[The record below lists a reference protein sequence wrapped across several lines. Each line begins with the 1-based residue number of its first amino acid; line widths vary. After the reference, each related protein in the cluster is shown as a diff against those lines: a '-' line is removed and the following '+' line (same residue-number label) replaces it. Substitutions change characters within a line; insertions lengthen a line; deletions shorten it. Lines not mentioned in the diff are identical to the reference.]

1 LISST
6 GDALSDIFP
15 GDSAMSVAMRSHD
28 WTATPLGCAENW
40 PDALKVPL
48 RMMLTSRFE
57 MWLGWGPDLAVF
69 YNDAYAPT
77 LGIKHPDAL
86 GRPLRQVWPEIFE
99 TLEGRFN
106 SVMRD
111 GVATWDKA
119 LMLILQRSGYPEET
133 YHTFSYSPLISGP
146 GQVGGLMC
154 VVTEET
160 ERVLSERRLDTLRVL
175 ATSLLTVRSRQDVMD
190 GTRDALCTNRKDFP
204 FSVVRLFDGPEP
216 QFTADS
222 EDTERAI
229 WPIDRVRGRT
239 GPLQVP
245 LAGLI
250 ADPPKGAWDVP
261 PREAMIV
268 PITKTGQSDP
278 SGALILGLNPY
289 RSVDANVLDF
299 AELLAGQIAG
309 ALATVDAQLQ
319 AASEMER
326 LRQLFEQSPSFM
338 AVLRG
343 PDHRFELTNPSYSQ
357 VIAHR
362 DVLGKTVLEA
372 LPEAESQGFLPLL
385 DRVYT
390 TGETYIGHSAPLAIQ
405 WEPGAEPVTRY
416 LDFVYQPIRN
426 AEGVITGVFV
436 EGIDVTATHDA
447 VAALRE
453 SEAQFRTF
461 AQAMPNQV
469 WTSPPSGEL
478 DWFNEQVFA
487 YSGLNF
493 DALCGGGWTRIVHP
507 DDLPGAAEAWRRSLA
522 TGELYEVEFRL
533 RRADGVYLWHLARAL
548 PIRDEAG
555 GLVRWIGTNTDIH
568 ERKLSEAE
576 HLRDRERIWRLSPV
590 LKVIGS
596 MTGDIQA
603 VNPAWTNSLGWT
615 AEETIGH
622 NVMEFV
628 APEDAEVGAA
638 GMAQLAS
645 GVPVIEFQNTFVTKT
660 GERRR
665 ISWTTVPEDGRLYGF
680 GRDITTEA
688 AAAAALAASTAE
700 RDRIWNSTND
710 LMGTVGFDGFLK
722 TVNPAWNRLL
732 AYDEDELL
740 SHPFLDIVDPSDH
753 DKLQDI
759 GARLAGGHIVAG
771 FESSLIHKDGTRSLI
786 GWSAER
792 YGEEFYIVGRNITAQ
807 RAAEEAL
814 RQSQKMEAVGQL
826 TGGIAHDFNNLLQG
840 ITGSLDL
847 VQKRVSQGRL
857 GDLERFITGAMTSA
871 NRAAALTHRLLAF
884 SRRQPLDPRTVRAN
898 PLIASMEDLLRRSLG
913 ERVEL
918 ELVLAGGLWPTLC
931 DPNQLEN
938 AVLNLAINARD
949 AMPEGGKLTIE
960 TNNTHL
966 DSRYAARH
974 SDVRPGQYVC
984 VSVTDTG
991 TGMSEETIARA
1002 FEPFFTTK
1010 PIGQGTGLGLSMIY
1024 GFARQSDGHAK
1035 IYSELGKGTTFK
1047 LYLPRHRGEQA
1058 DGDEAV
1064 ELNGAHVAQA
1074 GETVLVV
1081 EDEPVVRGLIVEVL
1095 SDLGYHALEAAD
1107 GPSGL
1112 EILQSRRHI
1121 DLLITDVG
1129 LPGLNGRQIAD
1140 AGRVLRPDLKVLFM
1154 TGYAENAA
1162 LASGFLEHGM
1172 AMITKPFAMEALATR
1187 IREIIAET

>member
-1 LISST
+1 
-6 GDALSDIFP
+6 
-15 GDSAMSVAMRSHD
+15 MRGHD
-28 WTATPLGCAENW
+28 WASTPLGPAALW
-40 PDALKVPL
+40 PEALKVPL

-77 LGIKHPDAL
+77 LGIKHPGAL

-111 GVATWDKA
+111 GAATWDKA
-119 LMLILQRSGYPEET
+119 LMLMLERSGYPEET

-146 GQVGGLMC
+146 GHVGGLMC

-160 ERVLSERRLDTLRVL
+160 ERVLSERRLETLRVL
-175 ATSLLTVRSRQDVMD
+175 ATSLLTVRSRQDIIAGV
-190 GTRDALCTNRKDFP
+190 RDALWTNRQDFP

-216 QFTADS
+216 RRTAES
-222 EDTERAI
+222 EDVERAI

-250 ADPPKGAWDVP
+250 RDPPKGVWDVP
-261 PREAMIV
+261 PRDAMIV
-268 PITKTGQSDP
+268 PIAKTGQSEP

-289 RSVDANVLDF
+289 RPVDAHILDF
-299 AELLAGQIAG
+299 AELLAGQVAG
-309 ALATVDAQLQ
+309 ALATVDAQSQ

-343 PDHRFELTNPSYSQ
+343 PEHRFELTNPSYSQ
-357 VIAHR
+357 IVAHR
-362 DVLGKTVLEA
+362 DVLGKTVLAA
-372 LPEAESQGFLPLL
+372 LPEVESQGFVPLL
-385 DRVYT
+385 DRVYA
-390 TGETYIGHSAPLAIQ
+390 TGETYVGRSAPLAIQ
-405 WEPGAEPVTRY
+405 RAPGAEPVTRF

-426 AEGVITGVFV
+426 AEGVVTGVFV

-493 DALCGGGWTRIVHP
+493 DALSGRGWTRIVHP
-507 DDLPGAAEAWRRSLA
+507 DDLPGAGEAWRRSLA
-522 TGELYEVEFRL
+522 TGDNYEFEFRL

-548 PIRDEAG
+548 PIRDAAG

-576 HLRDRERIWRLSPV
+576 HVKDRDRIWRLSPV

-596 MTGDIQA
+596 ITGELQA

-628 APEDAEVGAA
+628 APEDVEAGAA
-638 GMAQLAS
+638 GMAQL
-645 GVPVIEFQNTFVTKT
+645 GNGIPVVEFQITFIAKT
-660 GERRR
+660 GQRRR

-680 GRDITTEA
+680 GRDVTAETVA
-688 AAAAALAASTAE
+688 AEALAASTAE

-710 LMGTVGFDGFLK
+710 LMGTVGFDGFIK
-722 TVNPAWNRLL
+722 TVNPAWSRLL
-732 AYDEDELL
+732 GHGDAELL
-740 SHPFLDIVDPSDH
+740 SRPFLDIADPADH
-753 DKLQDI
+753 EKLQDV
-759 GARLAGGHIVAG
+759 GARLAGGQVVAG
-771 FESSLIHKDGTRSLI
+771 FESSLIHKDGARSLV

-857 GDLERFITGAMTSA
+857 GDLDRFIAGAMTSA
-871 NRAAALTHRLLAF
+871 NRADTPSARLFPPAAARSAHRP
-884 SRRQPLDPRTVRAN
+884 RQPADRLYG
-898 PLIASMEDLLRRSLG
+898 RSAAPH
-913 ERVEL
+913 V
-918 ELVLAGGLWPTLC
+918 GG
-931 DPNQLEN
+931 
-938 AVLNLAINARD
+938 
-949 AMPEGGKLTIE
+949 
-960 TNNTHL
+960 
-966 DSRYAARH
+966 
-974 SDVRPGQYVC
+974 
-984 VSVTDTG
+984 
-991 TGMSEETIARA
+991 
-1002 FEPFFTTK
+1002 
-1010 PIGQGTGLGLSMIY
+1010 
-1024 GFARQSDGHAK
+1024 
-1035 IYSELGKGTTFK
+1035 
-1047 LYLPRHRGEQA
+1047 
-1058 DGDEAV
+1058 
-1064 ELNGAHVAQA
+1064 
-1074 GETVLVV
+1074 
-1081 EDEPVVRGLIVEVL
+1081 
-1095 SDLGYHALEAAD
+1095 
-1107 GPSGL
+1107 
-1112 EILQSRRHI
+1112 
-1121 DLLITDVG
+1121 
-1129 LPGLNGRQIAD
+1129 
-1140 AGRVLRPDLKVLFM
+1140 AGRAGAGACRWAMADLMRPEP
-1154 TGYAENAA
+1154 A
-1162 LASGFLEHGM
+1162 
-1172 AMITKPFAMEALATR
+1172 
-1187 IREIIAET
+1187 